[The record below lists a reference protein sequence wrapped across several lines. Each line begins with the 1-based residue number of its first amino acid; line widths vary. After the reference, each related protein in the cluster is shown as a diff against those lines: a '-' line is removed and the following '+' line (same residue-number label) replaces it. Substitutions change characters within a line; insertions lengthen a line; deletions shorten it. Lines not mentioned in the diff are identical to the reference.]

1 MFRTALRL
9 YFPLLTSKEESFVY
23 PKGIMIFDTYIISWD
38 LYILLFFRILASIVI
53 LGKACDLIDVHEQK
67 KYSATSSPQKTTSA
81 AAATAAAS
89 SSTTVETTSLTS
101 QQQFVVARN
110 SNSKESTNFATSNN
124 HHHNNISSK
133 EELFCRE
140 NSNIATP
147 PDSMPVASSTPPLTS
162 PDVTSD
168 QINLLEAKLQAI
180 VGSDALHI
188 SPPTPVIEYSCVLHS
203 ISRFVFDEKF

>member
-1 MFRTALRL
+1 
-9 YFPLLTSKEESFVY
+9 
-23 PKGIMIFDTYIISWD
+23 MIFDILYHEI
-38 LYILLFFRILASIVI
+38 YILLFFRILASIVI
-53 LGKACDLIDVHEQK
+53 LGKACDLIDIHEQK

-101 QQQFVVARN
+101 QQQFVVAGN
-110 SNSKESTNFATSNN
+110 SNSKEPTNFATSNN

-133 EELFCRE
+133 EEFFRE
-140 NSNIATP
+140 NSSIATP

-180 VGSDALHI
+180 VGSDALHRY
-188 SPPTPVIEYSCVLHS
+188 PPTPVIKYSCWALLS
-203 ISRFVFDEKF
+203 ISNFVLYEISTSNIY